1 MTLVTRD
8 SVTGLR
14 RSGIHHP
21 DGHPPVPS
29 SCRWCG
35 VEERYHGQRWKPSQG
50 WHRWT
55 QPTTAQIKARMLAR
69 RAARTNPTPQG
80 ARRD

>member
-35 VEERYHGQRWKPSQG
+35 VEERCHGQRWTP
-50 WHRWT
+50 
-55 QPTTAQIKARMLAR
+55 PTTAQIKARMLAR
-69 RAARTNPTPQG
+69 RAARTNPKP
-80 ARRD
+80 